1 MKSESVTAGLAGWSD
16 CDLAMSWLPLL
27 HSNATVCKKQR
38 PSVFC
43 RKKEKKRHIIMH
55 FSEVTT
61 QKRLVLTKYMLGLES
76 ECLLV
81 DTHGKLEEM
90 KIYECY

>member
-1 MKSESVTAGLAGWSD
+1 
-16 CDLAMSWLPLL
+16 
-27 HSNATVCKKQR
+27 
-38 PSVFC
+38 
-43 RKKEKKRHIIMH
+43 MH